1 MAHTRDTMTLD
12 NALETL
18 QVAIERLAQ
27 LAEDDGDSL
36 LARQAENALQA
47 VHETLRY
54 AIILPSLKEMEEILN
69 LSLDEWARFWNT
81 AGISLIPR

>member
-27 LAEDDGDSL
+27 LAEDDGDSS
-36 LARQAENALQA
+36 LARRAEKALQA

-54 AIILPSLKEMEEILN
+54 AIILPSLEETEEILN
-69 LSLDEWARFWNT
+69 LSLDEWARFWT
-81 AGISLIPR
+81 EPQESP

>member
-1 MAHTRDTMTLD
+1 MAHTRDAMTLD

-27 LAEDDGDSL
+27 LAEDDGDSS
-36 LARQAENALQA
+36 LARRAENALQA

-69 LSLDEWARFWNT
+69 LSLDEWARFWT
-81 AGISLIPR
+81 EPQESP